1 VKSLFD
7 WNIDKKIFSV
17 TLNNDEANR
26 VCVRDMVVPLNGND
40 GLCCGGKFFHIR
52 CAAHIINL
60 FVQDG
65 ISMIKDVTNNIK
77 EIVEKVKNSPIL
89 REDFEQRAKDCNMDT
104 IRALS
109 LNVSIQWNSACMM
122 LRDAIYYKEALKRMC
137 ILNLLLFPNFPT
149 REE

>member
-1 VKSLFD
+1 MKSLFD
-7 WNIDKKIFSV
+7 WNIDLKIFSV

-26 VCVRDMVVPLNGND
+26 VCVWDMVVPLNGNG
-40 GLCCGGKFFHIR
+40 GLCCGEKFFHIR
-52 CAAHIINL
+52 CATYIINL

-77 EIVEKVKNSPIL
+77 EIVEKVL

-104 IRALS
+104 RRALS
-109 LNVSIQWNSACMM
+109 LNVSTQWNSTCMI
-122 LRDAIYYKEALKRMC
+122 LRDAIYYKEAFKRMC
-137 ILNLLLFPNFPT
+137 ILNLLLFPNFST